1 APSSWSTSSPGSR
14 RRPARSGGHWRTRSS
29 SGSART
35 TGPSST
41 RSPGRRWASTTSA
54 RSAPVTPPGTT
65 TSPRSRRAADHSGP
79 RLSALRD
86 HPCVVRDPQVQHP
99 PPLVFRE
106 LSQIARQRRG
116 GQDQNGGTGTR
127 DRRRQPTVP
136 EPRHPLGGAD
146 ERRCPVGLVQP
157 VLGGGEQE

>member
-1 APSSWSTSSPGSR
+1 
-14 RRPARSGGHWRTRSS
+14 
-29 SGSART
+29 
-35 TGPSST
+35 
-41 RSPGRRWASTTSA
+41 
-54 RSAPVTPPGTT
+54 
-65 TSPRSRRAADHSGP
+65 
-79 RLSALRD
+79 
-86 HPCVVRDPQVQHP
+86 QHP

-157 VLGGGEQE
+157 VLGGGEQELRVRGQRHGHERGPAGIERCILVRDRVGQQAARLGRRRGLGGD